1 MFKRLIAGALF
12 AGVSAGA
19 LAALLQLTFVVPLIH
34 EGELYE
40 SGALTHFASAAEAHD
55 HHAATDE
62 ASEAD
67 AGHSHDHEVA
77 PPKEDVPLPPFD
89 LRRTMGTFGF
99 FLISYTG
106 FALLMMG
113 GFALA
118 ERAGHKVNARS
129 GVVWGL
135 AGFLAV
141 QMAPAFGL
149 PPEIPGASA
158 AALEARQLWWV
169 GTVLATI
176 AGIALLA
183 FGKGPTAIALA
194 MVLIALPHLMGAP
207 TAAYGG
213 AAPPELSA
221 HFATRVLGAGAVC
234 WALLGTIAGFV
245 WSRDTAA

>member
-40 SGALTHFASAAEAHD
+40 SGTLSHFAAATEDHD
-55 HHAATDE
+55 H
-62 ASEAD
+62 AD
-67 AGHSHDHEVA
+67 AEDTATAGHDHDHDHVAA
-77 PPKEDVPLPPFD
+77 PPKPDVPLPPFD
-89 LRRTMGTFGF
+89 LRRTIGTFGF
-99 FLISYTG
+99 FLIAYTG
-106 FALLMMG
+106 FALLMMA

-118 ERAGHKVNARS
+118 ERAGHRVTAHS

-141 QMAPAFGL
+141 QLAPAFGL
-149 PPEIPGASA
+149 PPEIPGAAA
-158 AALEARQLWWV
+158 AALEARQLWWA

-176 AGIALLA
+176 TGIALLA
-183 FGKGPTAIALA
+183 FGKGPAAMALA
-194 MVLIALPHLMGAP
+194 LVLIALPHLIGAP
-207 TAAYGG
+207 SAAYGG

-221 HFATRVLGAGAVC
+221 HFATRVLGAGAVS

-245 WSRDTAA
+245 WSRDAPA